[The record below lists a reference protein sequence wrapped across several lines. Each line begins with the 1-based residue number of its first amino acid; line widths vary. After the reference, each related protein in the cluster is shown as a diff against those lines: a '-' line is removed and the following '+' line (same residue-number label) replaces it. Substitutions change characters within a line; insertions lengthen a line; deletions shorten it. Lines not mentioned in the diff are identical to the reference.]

1 MPVAPSLPGLR
12 PQIPPEPKGRL
23 SVPSSRAAR
32 NAPRCHPPGSCA
44 RLQACRAWPG
54 DAQSGLFTWSRQ
66 RRPHFPAPW
75 DRWRASWVE
84 PRRTTPLCGQAQ
96 GVPGAGKMLAS
107 GRQTLRR
114 RGLPSWP
121 CPWGAGSGVR
131 LNQRPAWVP
140 GNVGRSAAAAHAP
153 PRQRQRPELLT
164 PDGAPPSWCGE
175 PTRL

>member
-1 MPVAPSLPGLR
+1 MPVAPPSLPGLR

-23 SVPSSRAAR
+23 SVPSSGALR

-75 DRWRASWVE
+75 DRWRASRVE

-121 CPWGAGSGVR
+121 CPWGAGSGAGSGR
-131 LNQRPAWVP
+131 GAPQPAP
-140 GNVGRSAAAAHAP
+140 GLGPRERGKKCCCSSRAASAAPAP
-153 PRQRQRPELLT
+153 RTFNP
-164 PDGAPPSWCGE
+164 
-175 PTRL
+175 